1 MTVVDV
7 LHVFLLLA
15 AAAGMI
21 AGLRFLQL
29 RRGLEPELV
38 RKMFHVGGG
47 ILGLTLPWL
56 FDSIVPVIVL
66 ASAISGGFLALR
78 MVGKLRAG
86 VGQVLHAVRR
96 ESIGE
101 FCYVASFLLLFW
113 LAQGDKL
120 LFSIPLLILALAD
133 TFAAIIGE
141 QYGRLLLRQEGV
153 GKSYEGTAA
162 FFLTAFFC
170 VHVPVLLAERTGRL
184 ESLLIGAG
192 VSVMVMMAEAAAWWG
207 LDNLVIPLFSY
218 MLLKTMLGRDALT
231 LASDIGFFL
240 TFALFM
246 RLWRGKAPLADDA
259 LFGATLVGYVVW
271 TVGGW
276 LWALAPLTQL
286 ASYALL
292 VHSVPNERWHMH
304 RFPVVLAHVGGSALW
319 LLLYAQS
326 GEPSLLLPF
335 ATCYGANA
343 AIMGLMRLKAH
354 VPDITGR
361 EAISI
366 ATARGLVIVLLP
378 VLVQSG
384 VTVGAALDLAGC
396 LLAIYVA
403 TVAFGRLQPDLA
415 AEPIDA
421 ARWMRQVLIVA
432 AASTIAIGVHYSS
445 MPRLDV
451 LSLLP

>member
-7 LHVFLLLA
+7 LHVLLLLA

-21 AGLRFLQL
+21 GALRWMQT
-29 RRGLEPELV
+29 RRGLAPELV
-38 RKMFHVGGG
+38 RKLFHVGGG

-66 ASAISGGFLALR
+66 ASAIGGGFLALR
-78 MVGKLRAG
+78 LVGRLRAG
-86 VGQVLHAVRR
+86 VGQVLHAVQR

-101 FCYVASFLLLFW
+101 FCYVASLVLLFW
-113 LAQGDKL
+113 LTQGDKL
-120 LFSIPLLILALAD
+120 LFCIPLLILALAD

-141 QYGRLLLRQEGV
+141 QYGRLMLRQEGV
-153 GKSYEGTAA
+153 GKTYEGTVA

-170 VHVPVLLAERTGRL
+170 VHVPVLLAERTGRI

-218 MLLKTMLGRDALT
+218 MLLKAMLGRDAVT

-240 TFALFM
+240 AFALFM

-259 LFGATLVGYVVW
+259 LFGATLVGYVIW
-271 TVGGW
+271 AVGGW
-276 LWALAPLTQL
+276 VWVLAPLTQL

-292 VHSVPNERWHMH
+292 VHSVPNEQWHMH
-304 RFPVVLAHVGGSALW
+304 RFPVVLAHVGGSAVW

-343 AIMGLMRLKAH
+343 AIMGLMRLEAH
-354 VPDITGR
+354 VPGISRRDAT
-361 EAISI
+361 SI
-366 ATARGLVIVLLP
+366 ATARGLVVVMLP
-378 VLVQSG
+378 VLAQSSLDA
-384 VTVGAALDLAGC
+384 GAALDLAGC
-396 LLAIYVA
+396 LLSIYVA

-421 ARWMRQVLIVA
+421 PRWVRQVLIVA
-432 AASTIAIGVHYSS
+432 AASTIAVGVHVSS
-445 MPRLDV
+445 VPRLDIH
-451 LSLLP
+451 SLLP